1 MGRVGGCQGQAHAY
15 SVGLA
20 EEGLSFSFLDSRRP
34 CSLVLKATG
43 DTSGSQLVLL
53 ALGREGLMRVR
64 TNYGSLLRVDISE
77 RQLCPATTVGFGH
90 DAGLHR

>member
-20 EEGLSFSFLDSRRP
+20 EEGLSFSFLDSPRP

-43 DTSGSQLVLL
+43 DTP
-53 ALGREGLMRVR
+53 
-64 TNYGSLLRVDISE
+64 DF
-77 RQLCPATTVGFGH
+77 ATVKHLDFPSI
-90 DAGLHR
+90 

>member
-34 CSLVLKATG
+34 CSLVLKVIE
-43 DTSGSQLVLL
+43 DTSGVSTCV
-53 ALGREGLMRVR
+53 ACPR
-64 TNYGSLLRVDISE
+64 SLETYVSPDE
-77 RQLCPATTVGFGH
+77 
-90 DAGLHR
+90 